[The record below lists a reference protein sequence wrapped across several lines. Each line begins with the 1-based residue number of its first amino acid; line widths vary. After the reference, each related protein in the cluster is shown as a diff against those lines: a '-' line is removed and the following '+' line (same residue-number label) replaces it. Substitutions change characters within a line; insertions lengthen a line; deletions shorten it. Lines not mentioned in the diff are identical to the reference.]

1 MNELMDDFRTIII
14 TLQAC
19 IAVCLVALALVIVF
33 H

>member
-19 IAVCLVALALVIVF
+19 IVVCLVALAFAIF
-33 H
+33 C